1 MGNSNA
7 TSGAIVTSNAIRE
20 SAKGAA
26 AKLHVRRTLRFR
38 RIIGTCLKR
47 VR

>member
-1 MGNSNA
+1 MRNS
-7 TSGAIVTSNAIRE
+7 TVMSGAIVTSKAIRG

-26 AKLHVRRTLRFR
+26 AKLLVRRTLRFR

>member
-1 MGNSNA
+1 MRNSTV
-7 TSGAIVTSNAIRE
+7 TSGAIVTSNAIRG

-26 AKLHVRRTLRFR
+26 AKLFVRRTLRFR

-47 VR
+47 VC